1 MAGTAPAP
9 PYSAIH
15 APGAVGIHAGA
26 GRAALPVAAMMGGME
41 ILMNMIAM
49 VSPIADAIGLITAVF
64 ALWGWA
70 NTVILRRQIADAER
84 RRSAAIRVV
93 LKSPTRDVELPLAMV
108 RADLSRAELLGRVG
122 MLPLAPAAAQAQGG
136 RFRLRALGRPEFLVA
151 LAAVQRGERDELVI
165 SADEAEIDQFD
176 LSAAA

>member
-1 MAGTAPAP
+1 
-9 PYSAIH
+9 
-15 APGAVGIHAGA
+15 
-26 GRAALPVAAMMGGME
+26 MMGGME

-70 NTVILRRQIADAER
+70 NTVVLRRQIADAER

-93 LKSPTRDVELPLAMV
+93 LKSPTRIVELPLAMV

-122 MLPLAPAAAQAQGG
+122 MLPLTPAAAQAQGG
-136 RFRLRALGRPEFLVA
+136 RFRLRALGRPEFLVT

>member
-1 MAGTAPAP
+1 
-9 PYSAIH
+9 
-15 APGAVGIHAGA
+15 
-26 GRAALPVAAMMGGME
+26 MMGGMD
-41 ILMNMIAM
+41 ILMNLIAM
-49 VSPIADAIGLITAVF
+49 ISPIADAIGVITAVF

-70 NTVILRRQIADAER
+70 NTVVLRRQIADAER
-84 RRSAAIRVV
+84 RRLSAIRVV

-108 RADLSRAELLGRVG
+108 RADLSRAELLGRIG
-122 MLPLAPAAAQAQGG
+122 MIPLAPAFAQAQGG
-136 RFRLRALGRPEFLVA
+136 RFRLRALGRPEFLVT

>member
-1 MAGTAPAP
+1 
-9 PYSAIH
+9 
-15 APGAVGIHAGA
+15 
-26 GRAALPVAAMMGGME
+26 MMGGME
-41 ILMNMIAM
+41 ILTGLIAMIA
-49 VSPIADAIGLITAVF
+49 PIADAIGVITAVF

-70 NTVILRRQIADAER
+70 NTVVLKRQIADAER

-93 LKSPTRDVELPLAMV
+93 LKSPTRETELPLAMV

-122 MLPLAPAAAQAQGG
+122 MLPLTPASAQAQGG
-136 RFRLRALGRPEFLVA
+136 RFRLRALGRPEFLVT

>member
-1 MAGTAPAP
+1 MEFV
-9 PYSAIH
+9 
-15 APGAVGIHAGA
+15 AVIT
-26 GRAALPVAAMMGGME
+26 
-41 ILMNMIAM
+41 
-49 VSPIADAIGLITAVF
+49 PIADAIGVITAVF

-70 NTVILRRQIADAER
+70 NTAFLRRQIADAER
-84 RRSAAIRVV
+84 RRLAAIRVV
-93 LKSPTRDVELPLAMV
+93 LKSPTREIELPLAMV
-108 RADLSRAELLGRVG
+108 RADLSRAELLGRIG

-136 RFRLRALGRPEFLVA
+136 RFRLRAMGRPEFLVT